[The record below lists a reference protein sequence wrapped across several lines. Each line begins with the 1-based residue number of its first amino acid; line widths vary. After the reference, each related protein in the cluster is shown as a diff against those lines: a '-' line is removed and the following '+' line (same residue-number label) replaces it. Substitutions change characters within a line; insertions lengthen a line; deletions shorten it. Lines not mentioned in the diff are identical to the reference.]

1 MTLADMNVFSGTIQ
15 YIFLVK
21 MKKIQG
27 QVPGVVAYLV
37 KIEYE

>member
-1 MTLADMNVFSGTIQ
+1 MTLADINVFSGAIRS
-15 YIFLVK
+15 IFLVK

-37 KIEYE
+37 KIAYD